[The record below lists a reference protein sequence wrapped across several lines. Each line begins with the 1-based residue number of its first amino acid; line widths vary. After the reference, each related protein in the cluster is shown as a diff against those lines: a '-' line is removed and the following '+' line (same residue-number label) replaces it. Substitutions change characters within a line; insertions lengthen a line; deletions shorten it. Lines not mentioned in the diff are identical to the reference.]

1 MQSQISF
8 EEAIHLCLEKDPRY
22 HPAAYDLVRDALH
35 AACSKFRDGADDK
48 HVTGQ
53 ELLEGFR
60 EHVIREFGPMS
71 LTILEEWGL
80 TKGLDVGHIVYNLID
95 VGYFGKN
102 EGDSLEDFD
111 GGYDFATAFSEP
123 FLPSSKRSKVSPSPA
138 SCLLAVACTTRIS
151 FSLHSS
157 TWPPRC

>member
-8 EEAIHLCLEKDPRY
+8 GEAIHLCLEKDPRY
-22 HPAAYDLVRDALH
+22 HPSAYELVRDALH
-35 AACSKFRDGADDK
+35 VACSKFRDGADDK

-60 EHVIREFGPMS
+60 EHVIQEFGPMS
-71 LTILEEWGL
+71 LTILEEWGV
-80 TKGLDVGHIVYNLID
+80 TRGLDVGHIVYNLIN

-111 GGYDFATAFSEP
+111 GGFTFAKAFTEP
-123 FLPSSKRSKVSPSPA
+123 FLPTSQKKT
-138 SCLLAVACTTRIS
+138 LA
-151 FSLHSS
+151 
-157 TWPPRC
+157 

>member
-8 EEAIHLCLEKDPRY
+8 GEAIHLSLEKDPRY

-71 LTILEEWGL
+71 LTILEEWGV
-80 TKGLDVGHIVYNLID
+80 TRGLDVGHIVYNLIA

-111 GGYDFATAFSEP
+111 GGFAFAKAFTEP
-123 FLPSSKRSKVSPSPA
+123 FLPTSQKKA
-138 SCLLAVACTTRIS
+138 LA
-151 FSLHSS
+151 
-157 TWPPRC
+157 